1 MTVRVVAVDDE
12 PLALRGL
19 EHLLRDMEGVVLVGT
34 ASGCQSAR
42 KLIRERTPDVLLL
55 DIKMRDGSG
64 LDLAQELAGGEG
76 PAIVF
81 VSAYDRFAIRAFDV
95 SAADYVLKPADPQR
109 LHRAIDRAR
118 AKLGERHSAER
129 MEEMQA
135 IIRELRSADAL
146 SPDPSTDNGQAELWI
161 RRHQGDFVKIL
172 PEQIGS
178 IEAEGDYV
186 RIHVGERSYLHRAS
200 ISALE
205 RQFNGLGFVRIHR
218 ASLVRF
224 GAIVEVRRTR
234 LGMIEVVL
242 ADGRALKAGRVHA
255 KALRDRLAKAR

>member
-1 MTVRVVAVDDE
+1 MSVRVFAVDDE

-34 ASGCQSAR
+34 ATGCQSAR

-64 LDLAQELAGGEG
+64 LDLAQEFAGGSG

-81 VSAYDRFAIRAFDV
+81 VSAYDRYAIRAFDV

-118 AKLGERHSAER
+118 AKLGERYSAER

-135 IIRELRSADAL
+135 IIRELRSADAI
-146 SPDPSTDNGQAELWI
+146 SSDRPDDCEGTELWL

-172 PEQIGS
+172 PDQISS

-186 RIHVGERSYLHRAS
+186 RIHVAKSSYLHRAS
-200 ISALE
+200 INAIE
-205 RQFNGLGFVRIHR
+205 RQFEGLGFIRIHR

-224 GAIVEVRRTR
+224 NAIMEVRRLR
-234 LGMIEVVL
+234 LGMMEVVL
-242 ADGRALKAGRVHA
+242 GDGRTLKAGRVHA
-255 KALRDRLAKAR
+255 KALKARLTKTP